1 MSFNP
6 NGSILDFDVTRDRIG
21 ESTRMR
27 SWLFTPATRPD
38 RFANAKKSGV
48 DVLIV
53 DLEDAIQPDQK
64 SAARNEVRRLLDAP
78 DSGAL
83 PTLAVRINSPR
94 TRWGLDDLLMLL
106 DAARA
111 PHFILLPKIESAA
124 EVTQVGALLDEARKA
139 CALVPMI
146 ESARGLDAAVSIA
159 QASAPNVHGSNVHV
173 AALNFGAAD
182 YASDVGAQPA
192 SLALQWARCQVA
204 SACAQAGVTAL
215 DSPCFAIH
223 DAAILQTELDFASAN
238 GFVGKTA
245 IHPSHVAPIN
255 AAFTPSAQRVEWA
268 KRVIDACD
276 AGAAVVDGRMVDE
289 AIAREARRVLAAISA

>member
-1 MSFNP
+1 
-6 NGSILDFDVTRDRIG
+6 
-21 ESTRMR
+21 
-27 SWLFTPATRPD
+27 
-38 RFANAKKSGV
+38 
-48 DVLIV
+48 
-53 DLEDAIQPDQK
+53 
-64 SAARNEVRRLLDAP
+64 
-78 DSGAL
+78 
-83 PTLAVRINSPR
+83 VRINSPR

-106 DAARA
+106 DAART

-124 EVTQVGALLDEARKA
+124 EVTQIGALLDEARKA

-159 QASAPNVHGSNVHV
+159 QASAPNVHV

-192 SLALQWARCQVA
+192 SLALQWARCRVA
-204 SACAQAGVTAL
+204 SACAQAGVPAL

-268 KRVIDACD
+268 RRVIDACD

-289 AIAREARRVLAAISA
+289 AIAREARRVLAAISP

>member
-1 MSFNP
+1 MPFNP
-6 NGSILDFDVTRDRIG
+6 DGSTRDIEAG
-21 ESTRMR
+21 LTGNCSGASIRMR

-64 SAARNEVRRLLDAP
+64 AAARNEVRRLLDAP

-83 PTLAVRINSPR
+83 PSVAVRINSPR
-94 TRWGLDDLLMLL
+94 TRWGLDDLSMLL

-111 PHFILLPKIESAA
+111 PHFILLPKIEAAA
-124 EVTQVGALLDEARKA
+124 EVTQVGALFDEARKA
-139 CALVPMI
+139 CTLVPMI

-159 QASAPNVHGSNVHV
+159 QASAPNLHI

-192 SLALQWARCQVA
+192 SLALQWARCRIA
-204 SACAQAGVTAL
+204 SACAQAGVPAL

-255 AAFTPSAQRVEWA
+255 AAFTPSTQRVEWA
-268 KRVIDACD
+268 RRVIDACD
-276 AGAAVVDGRMVDE
+276 AGAAIVDGRMVDE
-289 AIAREARRVLAAISA
+289 AIAREARRVLAAISP

>member
-1 MSFNP
+1 
-6 NGSILDFDVTRDRIG
+6 
-21 ESTRMR
+21 MR

-64 SAARNEVRRLLDAP
+64 TAARNEVRRLLDAP

-124 EVTQVGALLDEARKA
+124 EVTQVGTLLDEARKA
-139 CALVPMI
+139 CKLVPMI

-159 QASAPNVHGSNVHV
+159 QASVPSVHGSNVHGSSV
-173 AALNFGAAD
+173 HGSNVHGSSVHGSSVHIAALNFGAAD

-192 SLALQWARCQVA
+192 SLALQWARCRVA
-204 SACAQAGVTAL
+204 SACAQAGVPAL

-223 DAAILQTELDFASAN
+223 DAAILQTELDFASTN

>member
-6 NGSILDFDVTRDRIG
+6 NGSILDIDVTRDRIG
-21 ESTRMR
+21 ESPRMR

-64 SAARNEVRRLLDAP
+64 TAARHEVRQLLDAP

-139 CALVPMI
+139 CKLVPMI
-146 ESARGLDAAVSIA
+146 ESARGLDAAASIA
-159 QASAPNVHGSNVHV
+159 QASVPSVLGSNVHI

-192 SLALQWARCQVA
+192 SLALQWARCRIA
-204 SACAQAGVTAL
+204 SACAQAGVPAL

-223 DAAILQTELDFASAN
+223 DAAILQTELDFASTN